1 MSREIERYRGL
12 TTITLDLASLSDI
25 T

>member
-25 T
+25 S